1 MKNALNYIASFSNFS
16 RLHLNLDKCKIA
28 GIGVLKNVNVALCG
42 RKNIN
47 LTKESIKLFE
57 LHISYNKKIQDDLN
71 FCKTIKKLCNVIKPW
86 HMRKLSLEG
95 KTSIFKS
102 LAASKIVHFVII
114 TKVPNT
120 VIGELKQIQKSFCGI
135 TKK

>member
-1 MKNALNYIASFSNFS
+1 M
-16 RLHLNLDKCKIA
+16 
-28 GIGVLKNVNVALCG
+28 ALCG

-102 LAASKIVHFVII
+102 LAASKIVHLVII

>member
-1 MKNALNYIASFSNFS
+1 MRHFPIFPDCTLT
-16 RLHLNLDKCKIA
+16 LDKCKIA

-102 LAASKIVHFVII
+102 LAASKIVHLVII

>member
-1 MKNALNYIASFSNFS
+1 MRHFSNFS
-16 RLHLNLDKCKIA
+16 RLHPNLDKCKIA

-47 LTKESIKLFE
+47 MTKESIKILE
-57 LHISYNKKIQDDLN
+57 AHISYDKKNQDDLN
-71 FCKTIKKLCNVIKPW
+71 FCKTIKKLYNVIEPW

-102 LAASKIVHFVII
+102 LAVQKIVHLVII

-120 VIGELKQIQKSFCGI
+120 VIGELKQIQKHFCGI